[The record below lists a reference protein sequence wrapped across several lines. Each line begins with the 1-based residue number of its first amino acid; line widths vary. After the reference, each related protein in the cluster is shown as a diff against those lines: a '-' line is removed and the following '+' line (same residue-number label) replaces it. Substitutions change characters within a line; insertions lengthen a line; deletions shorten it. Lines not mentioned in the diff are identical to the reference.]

1 MSKIFVRIRTNN
13 RSIRGPVLGIL
24 LALVL
29 STICCA
35 RMQKAPVGTNDV
47 CLRLTTIAEK
57 PENFHCGYYA
67 LAQVIQYYRQETTE
81 EDILTDSLLFVK
93 ANDTVSIFHCLK
105 DNLPIPLTMK
115 SERVDILLE
124 SVAFGNPVIVFM
136 PADAF
141 AFRGLNFFGTWMLHC
156 IVVTGH
162 DADETKVFFYS
173 EGNGPY
179 VVSREK
185 FAKQWARV
193 GNLCIIR
200 AR

>member
-1 MSKIFVRIRTNN
+1 MFVRIRTNN
-13 RSIRGPVLGIL
+13 RSLRGPVAGIL

-29 STICCA
+29 LTFGCT
-35 RMQKAPVGTNDV
+35 RMQKASVGTNDV
-47 CLRLTTIAEK
+47 CLRLTSIAEK

-67 LAQVIQYYRQETTE
+67 LTQVIQHYRPETTE
-81 EDILTDSLLFVK
+81 EDIRTDSLLFFK

-141 AFRGLNFFGTWMLHC
+141 AVGGLNFFGTWMLHC

-162 DADETKVFFYS
+162 SADETKVFFYS
-173 EGNGPY
+173 DGNGPY
-179 VVSREK
+179 VVSREE

-193 GNLCIIR
+193 DNLCIIR